1 MGNPRLKFNHKEF
14 GLRQTDD
21 DTYELRNAEI
31 FQKYFDSE
39 YVPQKHGHFFHENP
53 ISQIEPEQYH
63 KIESFCFVTTENIQ
77 REAAMLLKSLRKF
90 HDQPVYII
98 CDKLSKR
105 FLTNQ
110 GLVDD
115 NVIFKIS
122 AEKDELVGINKDIFH
137 SHKCIANNVH
147 NPAAILKKM
156 DVMDFAL
163 KHHNNTFFLDSDI
176 IVLDDLQEYFQA
188 KVVLSP
194 HHYPKQ
200 SILNGY
206 ENGFYN
212 AGYIFCA
219 SKGFPKMWKQMYL
232 TDSTFFEQECMNRI
246 PDVCKVQTFSKEH
259 NVGFWRGGII
269 PKHIKTLHFHI
280 TNGVDKNRDANLRR
294 LNSNIRDTGVEYMK
308 TNHIDLY
315 NYYLQMTCPKK
326 VAFVH
331 FAKTGGVYVNKY
343 LKTTCLKPY
352 LKYFSW
358 HLNLNPYKV
367 SGRDWTIDEMHKISV
382 EAGDYSFLTQ
392 HHINWDIDTVKKF
405 KENGWFTFM
414 FLRKPEELLCSLF
427 NWSSE
432 QNVELRPGLPNP
444 TSIEEAFELAVKCKG
459 FERLWRIPDYID
471 QLDYVA
477 EFNDANF
484 SKFLLKY
491 FGEIYEPR
499 PKSNTSLNKGFNYYY
514 QNGDISE
521 ESVNKLINHPEYKK
535 VLTRLS

>member
-1 MGNPRLKFNHKEF
+1 
-14 GLRQTDD
+14 
-21 DTYELRNAEI
+21 
-31 FQKYFDSE
+31 
-39 YVPQKHGHFFHENP
+39 
-53 ISQIEPEQYH
+53 
-63 KIESFCFVTTENIQ
+63 
-77 REAAMLLKSLRKF
+77 
-90 HDQPVYII
+90 
-98 CDKLSKR
+98 
-105 FLTNQ
+105 
-110 GLVDD
+110 
-115 NVIFKIS
+115 
-122 AEKDELVGINKDIFH
+122 
-137 SHKCIANNVH
+137 
-147 NPAAILKKM
+147 
-156 DVMDFAL
+156 
-163 KHHNNTFFLDSDI
+163 
-176 IVLDDLQEYFQA
+176 
-188 KVVLSP
+188 
-194 HHYPKQ
+194 
-200 SILNGY
+200 
-206 ENGFYN
+206 
-212 AGYIFCA
+212 
-219 SKGFPKMWKQMYL
+219 
-232 TDSTFFEQECMNRI
+232 
-246 PDVCKVQTFSKEH
+246 
-259 NVGFWRGGII
+259 
-269 PKHIKTLHFHI
+269 
-280 TNGVDKNRDANLRR
+280 
-294 LNSNIRDTGVEYMK
+294 
-308 TNHIDLY
+308 
-315 NYYLQMTCPKK
+315 
-326 VAFVH
+326 
-331 FAKTGGVYVNKY
+331 VYVNKY